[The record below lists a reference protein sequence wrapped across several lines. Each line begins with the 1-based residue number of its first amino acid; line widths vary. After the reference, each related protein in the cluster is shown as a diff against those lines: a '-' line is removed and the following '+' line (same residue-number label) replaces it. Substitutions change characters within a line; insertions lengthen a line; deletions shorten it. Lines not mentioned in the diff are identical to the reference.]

1 VDILY
6 YNDLKWSGVKKQ
18 FDKVI
23 GFLQKDDFNSAEIK
37 KLTNTGYYRAKL
49 DYENRLLFKFAKYKD
64 QMHVLVLE
72 VIYNH
77 EYDKSRFLR
86 GAKID
91 ENKLIPVKQKEDLI
105 TEDADVLSYVNTG
118 TRQFHLLD
126 KVLSFDDT
134 QDELFNIKPPVI
146 IIGSA
151 GSGKTVLT
159 LEKLKLLRGNILY
172 VTLSPFLA
180 ENSFRLYYSNNYDN
194 DKQDIEFLSFGEFL
208 NTLHFVPGREL
219 DYKTFESWLQPRKH
233 TFGIK
238 DSYKLFEEFRG
249 VITGVDVT
257 KKYLDKQDYLNL
269 GVRQSIYLDNERGKV
284 YEVFEHYLKFLEESG
299 HFDINMI
306 SFDWLQYAK
315 HRYDFIVIDE
325 VQDLT
330 NIQLYLILQTL
341 KSPGN
346 FILCGDS
353 NQIVHPNFFSW
364 AHIKTMF
371 YQHGVSDNDV
381 RILRTNF
388 RNSPDITEIGNT
400 LLKIKNARFGS
411 IDKESTYL
419 IDSVSEKGGEVVFY
433 KDKLSIRKQLN
444 DKTRRSTNYAV
455 LVMQTEDKADA
466 RKTFKTPLVF
476 SIHEAKGLEY
486 ENIILVNFI
495 SNNSAEFRDICASL
509 SPEQISDN
517 EYSYSRGK
525 DKKDKSLDAYKFYIN
540 SLYVAVTR
548 AVRRLYILEES
559 EKHDILSLLNL
570 VETKKE
576 VNIREDISSV
586 EDWTREARRLEMQGK
601 REQAEDIRKSM
612 LGVEKPDWEPITPDN
627 LDDLKQEAL
636 NPDHFN
642 KKAKDKLFAYCLLFN
657 DLDSIEKLS
666 ALKYRKA
673 DNFEAERISVFRKYY
688 QHYQNDNVAEVKK
701 KIRKYGADYRDQ
713 FNMTPMLAAAS
724 NGSIKILHML
734 KEYNANPDVTD
745 NYGKSP
751 IQIALQQSWFFAHY
765 KSKLEVLYSILLT
778 DNVKIKVDDRL
789 IKIDNHKI
797 EYFLFHFFV
806 SLQSIMVNE
815 KKNRW
820 EPDGVAAINIKD
832 AVAEY
837 PDSVLPD
844 YRKKRTYISANLA
857 KNEIDSSNPWNRKLF
872 IRVERGYYALNPD
885 LEIFIEN
892 QWQNV
897 YDIMRIEK
905 LKKLSEQEKGDR
917 TVRKLYAA
925 WDEIIETT
933 PEFAEELRYRIP
945 YIDTQ
950 LKQRESSIEISPDEI
965 SKKAKEK
972 HEEALKLRKIE
983 REKERQ
989 ERKRIKEEA
998 ERKKEEEKRRKKE
1011 NEAKRDATQYKLP
1024 F

>member
-1 VDILY
+1 MDILY
-6 YNDLKWSGVKKQ
+6 YNDLKWSKVKQQ
-18 FDKVI
+18 FQKTI
-23 GFLQKDDFNSAEIK
+23 GFLQKDDFKSAEIK
-37 KLTNTGYYRAKL
+37 KLSNTAYYRAKL

-64 QMHVLVLE
+64 QMHILLLE

-91 ENKLIPVKQKEDLI
+91 ENKLLPIEKKEEII
-105 TEDADVLSYVNTG
+105 TQDADVLSYVNTG

-219 DYKTFESWLQPRKH
+219 DYKTFEAWLQPRKH

-238 DSYKLFEEFRG
+238 DIYRLFEEFRG

-257 KKYLDKQDYLNL
+257 KPYLDRQEYLEL
-269 GVRQSIYLDNERGKV
+269 GIKQSIYLDNEREKV
-284 YEVFEHYLKFLEESG
+284 YEVFERYLQFLKESNY
-299 HFDINMI
+299 FDINMI
-306 SFDWLQYAK
+306 SFNWLQYTR
-315 HRYDFIVIDE
+315 HHYDFIVIDE

-346 FILCGDS
+346 FMLCGDS

-364 AHIKTMF
+364 AHIKSMF
-371 YQHGVSDNDV
+371 YKHGNSESDV

-388 RNSPDITEIGNT
+388 RNSPEITAIGNT

-419 IDSVSEKGGEVVFY
+419 IDSVSENGGEVLFY
-433 KDKLSIRKQLN
+433 KDTPSIRKQLN
-444 DKTRRSTNYAV
+444 NKTGRSTNYAV
-455 LVMQTEDKADA
+455 LVMKTEDKTDA
-466 RKTFKTPLVF
+466 RKIFKTPLVF
-476 SIHEAKGLEY
+476 SIYEAKGLEY
-486 ENIILVNFI
+486 ENIILVNFV
-495 SNNSAEFRDICASL
+495 SNNSDEFREICSSL
-509 SPEQISDN
+509 SLEKISDG

-548 AVRRLYILEES
+548 AIRRLYVLEKS
-559 EKHDILSLLNL
+559 DKHNILSLLNL

-576 VNIREDISSV
+576 LNVKEDISSL
-586 EDWTREARRLEMQGK
+586 EDWAKEAGKLEKQGK
-601 REQAEDIRKSM
+601 QEQAEDIRKTM
-612 LGVEKPDWEPITPDN
+612 LKVEKPDWEPITPDN
-627 LDDLKQEAL
+627 LGDLKKKAL

-642 KKAKDKLFAYCLLFN
+642 KKAKDKLFAYSLLYN

-666 ALKYRKA
+666 VLKYRKA
-673 DNFEAERISVFRKYY
+673 DNYEKERMSVFRKYY
-688 QHYQNDNVAEVKK
+688 QHYQSDNVAVVEKN
-701 KIRKYGADYRDQ
+701 IRKYGANYRDQ
-713 FNMTPMLAAAS
+713 FNMTPMLSAAS
-724 NGSIKILHML
+724 NGSIKILNML
-734 KEYNANPDVTD
+734 KGYNANPDVMD
-745 NYGKSP
+745 NNGKSP
-751 IQIALQQSWFFAHY
+751 IQIALLQSWFFVHY
-765 KSKLEVLYSILLT
+765 KSKLDKLYEILLT
-778 DNVKIKVDDRL
+778 DNIKIKVDNRL

-806 SLQSIMVNE
+806 SLQSILVKE

-820 EPDGVAAINIKD
+820 EPDGVAASNIEN
-832 AVAEY
+832 AASEY
-837 PDSVLPD
+837 PENVLPD
-844 YRKKRTYISANLA
+844 YRKKRSYISANLA

-872 IRVERGYYALNPD
+872 IRIERGFYVLNPD

-892 QWQNV
+892 QWRNV

-905 LKKLSEQEKGDR
+905 IKKLSEKEKGDIY
-917 TVRKLYAA
+917 VRKLYAA
-925 WDEIIETT
+925 WDEIIETS
-933 PEFAEELRYRIP
+933 PEYAEQLRYNIP
-945 YIDTQ
+945 YIDAQ
-950 LKQRESSIEISPDEI
+950 LKLRESSTKRSIDEI
-965 SKKAKEK
+965 KKTAKAKHEK
-972 HEEALKLRKIE
+972 AQKLKKI
-983 REKERQ
+983 
-989 ERKRIKEEA
+989 
-998 ERKKEEEKRRKKE
+998 KKE
-1011 NEAKRDATQYKLP
+1011 NERKERERIKKEAKRRKEENNAKGDETQYKFP

>member
-1 VDILY
+1 MNILY
-6 YNDLKWSGVKKQ
+6 YNDLKWSKVKQQ
-18 FDKVI
+18 FQKTI
-23 GFLQKDDFNSAEIK
+23 GFLQKDDFKSAEIK
-37 KLTNTGYYRAKL
+37 KLTNTGYYRARL

-64 QMHVLVLE
+64 QMHILLLE

-91 ENKLIPVKQKEDLI
+91 ENKLLPVKQKEDVS
-105 TEDADVLSYVNTG
+105 TEDAEVLSYVNTG
-118 TRQFHLLD
+118 ARQFHLLD
-126 KVLSFDDT
+126 KALSFDDT

-219 DYKTFESWLQPRKH
+219 DYKTFEAWLQPRKH

-238 DSYKLFEEFRG
+238 DSYRLFEEFRG
-249 VITGVDVT
+249 VITGVDIT
-257 KKYLDKQDYLNL
+257 KKHLNKQDYLNL
-269 GVRQSIYLDNERGKV
+269 GVRQSIYLDNEREKV
-284 YEVFEHYLKFLEESG
+284 YEVFERYLQFLKESEY
-299 HFDINMI
+299 FDINMI

-315 HRYDFIVIDE
+315 PQYDFIVIDE

-346 FILCGDS
+346 FMLCGDS

-371 YQHGVSDNDV
+371 YKHGITDSDI

-388 RNSPDITEIGNT
+388 RNSPDITGIGNT

-419 IDSVSEKGGEVVFY
+419 IDSVSENGGEVLFY
-433 KDKLSIRKQLN
+433 KDTHSIRKQLN
-444 DKTRRSTNYAV
+444 DKTGRSTNYAV
-455 LVMQTEDKADA
+455 LVMKTEDKADA

-486 ENIILVNFI
+486 ENIILLNFI
-495 SNNSAEFRDICASL
+495 SNNASEFRDICSSL
-509 SPEQISDN
+509 SPEQISDG

-548 AVRRLYILEES
+548 AIRRLYVLEKS
-559 EKHDILSLLNL
+559 DKHDILSLLNL
-570 VETKKE
+570 VETKKKL
-576 VNIREDISSV
+576 NIKEDISSL
-586 EDWTREARRLEMQGK
+586 EDWTREASKLEKQGK
-601 REQAEDIRKSM
+601 QEQAEDIRKTM
-612 LGVEKPDWEPITPDN
+612 LKVEKPDWEPITHDN
-627 LDDLKQEAL
+627 LGELKQEAL
-636 NPDHFN
+636 NPEHYN
-642 KKAKDKLFAYCLLFN
+642 KKAKDKLFAYSLLYN

-666 ALKYRKA
+666 ELKYRKA
-673 DNFEAERISVFRKYY
+673 DDYEKERMSVFRKYY
-688 QHYQNDNVAEVKK
+688 QHYQSDNVAGVERS
-701 KIRKYGADYRDQ
+701 IRKYGADYRDQ

-724 NGSIKILHML
+724 NGSIKILRML

-745 NYGKSP
+745 NNGKSP
-751 IQIALQQSWFFAHY
+751 IQIALLQSWFLVHF
-765 KSKLEVLYSILLT
+765 KSKLDELYQILLT
-778 DNVKIKVDDRL
+778 DNIKIKADDRL
-789 IKIDNHKI
+789 IKIDNHKV
-797 EYFLFHFFV
+797 EYFLLHFFIA
-806 SLQSIMVNE
+806 LQSILVKK

-820 EPDGVAAINIKD
+820 EPDGVTASNIED

-837 PDSVLPD
+837 PDTVLPD
-844 YRKKRTYISANLA
+844 YRKKRSYISANLA
-857 KNEIDSSNPWNRKLF
+857 KNEIDGNNPWNRKLF
-872 IRVERGYYALNPD
+872 IRVERGYYVLNPG

-892 QWQNV
+892 QWRNI
-897 YDIMRIEK
+897 YDVMRIEK
-905 LKKLSEQEKGDR
+905 VKKLSEEEK
-917 TVRKLYAA
+917 VNIYARKLFAA
-925 WDEIIETT
+925 WDEIIETD
-933 PEFAEELRYRIP
+933 PEWAEQLRDRIP
-945 YIDTQ
+945 YIDAQ
-950 LKQRESSIEISPDEI
+950 LKLRESSTKKSIDEI
-965 SKKAKEK
+965 KKTAKAK
-972 HEEALKLRKIE
+972 HEEAQRLKKIKKENERKE
-983 REKERQ
+983 RE
-989 ERKRIKEEA
+989 RI
-998 ERKKEEEKRRKKE
+998 KEEEKRRKEE
-1011 NEAKRDATQYKLP
+1011 NEAKRDKTQYKFP